1 MKRGVTAAM
10 LTASAVGAIVATGI
24 ASADPAVPKAGAAC
38 NVAAGSPAANNGAQ
52 TLTPQREVLICESGD
67 NAGVWQQLD
76 GLQRPVRNF
85 FTYGPG
91 IGLTGGDVTA
101 GEWWA
106 GMANNEGTKCTEA
119 QTDGSGRPPV
129 SQTNKGDVFD
139 FELIPNLTTLT
150 LSGHC
155 NWVKVRGV
163 GEPPPRA

>member
-1 MKRGVTAAM
+1 MKRDVTAAM
-10 LTASAVGAIVATGI
+10 LTAPAVAAMVAAGI
-24 ASADPAVPKAGAAC
+24 ASADPAVPQAGAAC
-38 NVAAGSPAANNGAQ
+38 NSAPGSPGANNGAQ
-52 TLTPQREVLICESGD
+52 TLTPRREVLICVSGD
-67 NAGVWQQLD
+67 NAGMWQHLD
-76 GLQRPVRNF
+76 ELQRPVRNF

-91 IGLTGGDVTA
+91 IALTGGDVTA
-101 GEWWA
+101 GEWWV
-106 GMANNEGTKCTEA
+106 GMAVFEGTTCAEA

-129 SQTNKGDVFD
+129 SQTNKSVYFD